1 MSFILDALKKSE
13 RERQK
18 KSSPKISSV
27 LLEQEKFTRPKWYR
41 LTVFSL
47 LIVIGI
53 LLIGLIFPSTLKM
66 INDKQPNNSKLT
78 QEIKVTP
85 FVETKIQ
92 DIAQEEIIPKI
103 SDNDAFEIFDINIAN
118 SKYNL
123 FLPELHIDIHVYS
136 EIPSERFVFIN
147 MKKYIEGD
155 LLIAGLILET
165 ITIEGAILS
174 SNNIHFLLP
183 KN

>member
-1 MSFILDALKKSE
+1 M
-13 RERQK
+13 
-18 KSSPKISSV
+18 
-27 LLEQEKFTRPKWYR
+27 
-41 LTVFSL
+41 
-47 LIVIGI
+47 
-53 LLIGLIFPSTLKM
+53 
-66 INDKQPNNSKLT
+66 T

-103 SDNDAFEIFDINIAN
+103 SDNDASEIFDINIAN

>member
-85 FVETKIQ
+85 FVECLSL
-92 DIAQEEIIPKI
+92 AI
-103 SDNDAFEIFDINIAN
+103 SSVTLNPG
-118 SKYNL
+118 S
-123 FLPELHIDIHVYS
+123 
-136 EIPSERFVFIN
+136 
-147 MKKYIEGD
+147 
-155 LLIAGLILET
+155 
-165 ITIEGAILS
+165 
-174 SNNIHFLLP
+174 
-183 KN
+183 